1 MLYTISKI
9 AKILKIPESTA
20 RYYIDRHPDFMLSV
34 GSGRKKRYKKET
46 LENLK
51 LIVEMA
57 SKNVSTENIKESLN
71 QTGSRT
77 IKVQQDNNDI
87 ITMIQQQSIQQI
99 KFIKLL
105 DRITNQGKE
114 IQELREKVN
123 ELKKYIDQKR
133 LS

>member
-1 MLYTISKI
+1 
-9 AKILKIPESTA
+9 
-20 RYYIDRHPDFMLSV
+20 
-34 GSGRKKRYKKET
+34 
-46 LENLK
+46 
-51 LIVEMA
+51 
-57 SKNVSTENIKESLN
+57 
-71 QTGSRT
+71 
-77 IKVQQDNNDI
+77 
-87 ITMIQQQSIQQI
+87 MIQQQSIQQI